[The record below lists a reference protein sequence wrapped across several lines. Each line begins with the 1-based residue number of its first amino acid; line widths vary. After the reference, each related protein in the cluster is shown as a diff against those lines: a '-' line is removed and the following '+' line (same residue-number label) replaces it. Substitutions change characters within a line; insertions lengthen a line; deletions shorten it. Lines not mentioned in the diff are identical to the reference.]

1 MGAGG
6 VPTYLPMPFGALVE
20 PSDGCEIETDG
31 CDEPPEEPPVDEGAL
46 GAGLEAAGVHTGA
59 AFDAGVEGAAE
70 DVRAAAGAALTAGAA
85 RWVGGFFTAA

>member
-31 CDEPPEEPPVDEGAL
+31 CDEPPEEPPVDDVL
-46 GAGLEAAGVHTGA
+46 GAGLEGADDDTGVG
-59 AFDAGVEGAAE
+59 FDAGVEGAAE